1 MQFQIKPVWFRQ
13 FQNISENFRPVSYEV
28 SDCISKFQNSAD
40 YVTLVSYDVS
50 DCPQSRFRKFRKF
63 QKVSERFRM
72 SAIQV
77 HRGQRHPA
85 HRLLHRPFPR
95 QGRHPH
101 RLPRSPETIYFCFDV
116 CCWVQG
122 LELRALA
129 LVPRHV
135 WRRCR
140 SGACVP
146 EAQGFVGSS
155 RPSSGEPRAKKDCKG
170 NVFGCVCYF
179 AQVVWDQ
186 IGILKHN

>member
-1 MQFQIKPVWFRQ
+1 M
-13 FQNISENFRPVSYEV
+13 
-28 SDCISKFQNSAD
+28 
-40 YVTLVSYDVS
+40 
-50 DCPQSRFRKFRKF
+50 
-63 QKVSERFRM
+63 
-72 SAIQV
+72 
-77 HRGQRHPA
+77 
-85 HRLLHRPFPR
+85 
-95 QGRHPH
+95 
-101 RLPRSPETIYFCFDV
+101 

-186 IGILKHN
+186 IGISKHN